1 MKKINSLLQVFG
13 IICCFYIF
21 IIIAIT
27 PQNRTGLLQCFK
39 LSNPEERQGCQ
50 AIILVK
56 QTIDQLQKKIDVIKG
71 KTGNAQ
77 KIIEEIK
84 ERKQAMQ
91 LIKRKF
97 NIESLEIQKKLLEED
112 QEKIGYKIYG
122 KTAELYRELD
132 RLYTQITENREI
144 KQIIKEIHK
153 LEQEVE
159 KKIQSTI
166 REIQQIGKRIV
177 QQTRIIQ
184 NELNQFKREK
194 LIPLE
199 QKLTTRLLAGD
210 IDQELDKVKIQLVG
224 LNEQLVR
231 ELSISLTAQEHA
243 QITQLRSIIERLK
256 IMLKSIN
263 NPEDLLDLT
272 EREIV
277 NLLTYP

>member
-1 MKKINSLLQVFG
+1 MKKINSLLQVSG

-21 IIIAIT
+21 TITAIT
-27 PQNRTGLLQCFK
+27 PQSRTGLLQCFK
-39 LSNPEERQGCQ
+39 LSNAEERQGCQ

-56 QTIDQLQKKIDVIKG
+56 QTIDQLQKKIDDLKG
-71 KTGNAQ
+71 KTSNAQ
-77 KIIEEIK
+77 KI
-84 ERKQAMQ
+84 MQ
-91 LIKRKF
+91 QIQEKKREMQQIKRKF

-122 KTAELYRELD
+122 QTAELYRELD
-132 RLYTQITENREI
+132 RLYTQITGNREI
-144 KQIIKEIHK
+144 KQIIREIHK

-177 QQTRIIQ
+177 QQTRVIQ

-210 IDQELDKVKIQLVG
+210 IDQELDKVRIQIVG
-224 LNEQLVR
+224 LNEQLTR
-231 ELSISLTAQEHA
+231 ELLISLTAQEHA
-243 QITQLRSIIERLK
+243 QITQLKSIIERLK

-263 NPEDLLDLT
+263 NPEELLDIT
-272 EREIV
+272 ERDIV
-277 NLLTYP
+277 DLLTYP

>member
-1 MKKINSLLQVFG
+1 MKKINSLVQVFG
-13 IICCFYIF
+13 LICCFYIF
-21 IIIAIT
+21 IITALT
-27 PQNRTGLLQCFK
+27 PQSRTGLLQCFK
-39 LSNPEERQGCQ
+39 LSNAEERQGCQ

-56 QTIDQLQKKIDVIKG
+56 QTIDQLQKKIDDIKG
-71 KTGNAQ
+71 KTNNTQ

-122 KTAELYRELD
+122 QTAELYRELD

-153 LEQEVE
+153 LEQEVQ
-159 KKIQSTI
+159 KNIQSTI
-166 REIQQIGKRIV
+166 REIQQIGKKIV
-177 QQTRIIQ
+177 QQTRITQ

-210 IDQELDKVKIQLVG
+210 IDQELDKVKIQIVG
-224 LNEQLVR
+224 LNEQLSR
-231 ELSISLTAQEHA
+231 ELSISLTAQERA
-243 QITQLRSIIERLK
+243 QITQLKNIIERLK

-263 NPEDLLDLT
+263 NPEQLLDLT
-272 EREIV
+272 ERKIV
-277 NLLTYP
+277 DLFIYP

>member
-1 MKKINSLLQVFG
+1 MKKINSLLQVSG

-21 IIIAIT
+21 IITAIT
-27 PQNRTGLLQCFK
+27 PQSHTGLLQCFK
-39 LSNPEERQGCQ
+39 LSNAEERQGCQ
-50 AIILVK
+50 AIILIK
-56 QTIDQLQKKIDVIKG
+56 QTIDQLQKKIDDIKG
-71 KTGNAQ
+71 KTSSTQ

-84 ERKQAMQ
+84 EKNREIQ

-122 KTAELYRELD
+122 QTAELYKELD

-144 KQIIKEIHK
+144 KQIIREIHK

-166 REIQQIGKRIV
+166 KEIQQIGKRIV

-199 QKLTTRLLAGD
+199 EKLTTRLLAGD
-210 IDQELDKVKIQLVG
+210 IDQELDKVRIQIVG
-224 LNEQLVR
+224 LNEQLAR
-231 ELSISLTAQEHA
+231 ELSISLTAQERA
-243 QITQLRSIIERLK
+243 QITQLKSIIERLK
-256 IMLKSIN
+256 TMLKSIN
-263 NPEDLLDLT
+263 NPEKLLDLT
-272 EREIV
+272 GREIV
-277 NLLTYP
+277 DLLIYP